1 MVRSGS
7 RITIPRVRMPRNVH
21 RNWSATS
28 EWMLVGLAGV
38 FVGLDA
44 GVGVLYLRLPPLIQS
59 VAAVFFA
66 VLLSSGV
73 TIFLWN
79 RYPVFSDAGRGYFA
93 FGTENLLYF
102 GIVLIVGAVLHAAL
116 GALDTAFPWLTEHRP
131 LVLGCASGLYSAV
144 SVARA
149 LNSLSG
155 FLRTSW

>member
-1 MVRSGS
+1 
-7 RITIPRVRMPRNVH
+7 
-21 RNWSATS
+21 
-28 EWMLVGLAGV
+28 MLVGLAGV
-38 FVGLDA
+38 FVGLAA

-73 TIFLWN
+73 TIFLRN